1 MIFMK
6 RIIFLTVI
14 ISILLISCDQQKT
27 EKQMTDNPILSAW
40 NTPFGVPPF
49 GKIKNEDYLP
59 AYKKAIEVHDKELE
73 DIVNSKEKPNFENT
87 LAALDYSG
95 ELLRRVDNLFQNIN
109 EANTNPE
116 MQKIAKEVAPLLS
129 AHQDNIW
136 LNEKLFARVK
146 AVNDKKDQLNL
157 TTEQK
162 MLLKEIYN
170 NFVRGGANLPP
181 EQQAEFRKINEKLS
195 LLTIKFGEN
204 LLAETNDYKLIID
217 NEKDLSGLP
226 KSVIA
231 AAAETAKEQGLE
243 GKWVFTLQKP
253 SLIPFIT
260 YADNRDLREYL
271 FKGYIER
278 GNNNN
283 EHDNKAVVNEIVNLR
298 LKRAN
303 MLGYKTHADYILD
316 ENMAKT
322 PEKVYELIGSLME
335 AGLPVAKQEVAE
347 LQSLIDKEGG
357 DFDLQPWDWW
367 YYAEKLKKEKY
378 AFDDETLRPYFVL
391 ENVQK
396 GLFTVANKLYGLQ
409 IVERDD
415 LPVYHP
421 DVQVY
426 EVKDGD
432 GTTLGILYMDFFP
445 RASKRA
451 GAWMTSFRKQYKK
464 DGKNII
470 PVIQTVFN
478 FTKPSGDKP
487 SLLSFD
493 EASTMFHEFGHALH
507 GLLSNCTYVSLSG
520 TAVPRDFVELP
531 SQVMENWAAEPEVLK
546 MYALNYK
553 TGEPIPDTLIEKMK
567 NASYFNQGFITV
579 EFMSA
584 AILDMDWH
592 TITEQ
597 KDYDVIAFENASLER
612 MHMIPQI
619 VVRYRSTY
627 FAHIFSGGYSAG
639 YYSYAWA
646 EVLDADA
653 FEAFKEN
660 GIFDQKT
667 AKAFRD
673 NVLSKGGT
681 DDPMKLYVQFRG
693 REPKIDAMLKRKG
706 LLKN

>member
-1 MIFMK
+1 MTKLI
-6 RIIFLTVI
+6 LTI
-14 ISILLISCDQQKT
+14 TLISFLFISCNRNNN
-27 EKQMTDNPILSAW
+27 EKQMNDNPLLTEW
-40 NTPFGVPPF
+40 NTPYGVPPF
-49 GKIKNEDYLP
+49 NLIKTEHYLP
-59 AYKKAIEVHDKELE
+59 AYNEAMKMHNAEIEA
-73 DIVNSKEKPNFENT
+73 IVNSKEEPDFNNT
-87 LAALDYSG
+87 IAALDYSG
-95 ELLRRVDNLFQNIN
+95 ELLMRVDNVFENVN

-129 AHQDNIW
+129 AHYDNIW
-136 LNEKLFARVK
+136 LNDKLFARVK
-146 AVNDKKDQLNL
+146 AVNDIKEALNL
-157 TTEQK
+157 TTEQQ
-162 MLLKEIYN
+162 MLLKKVYD
-170 NFVRGGANLPP
+170 NFVRGGANLP
-181 EQQAEFRKINEKLS
+181 EDQKAEFRKINEQLS
-195 LLTIKFGEN
+195 LLSINFGEN
-204 LLAETNDYKLIID
+204 LLAETNDFTLVIED
-217 NEKDLSGLP
+217 EKDLSGLP
-226 KSVIA
+226 ESVKA
-231 AAAETAKEQGLE
+231 TAAETAKEQGLE

-260 YADNRDLREYL
+260 YAENRENREYL

-283 EHDNKAVVNEIVNLR
+283 EHDNKAIVSEIVNLR
-298 LKRAN
+298 LRRAN
-303 MLGYKTHADYILD
+303 MLGYDTHADYVLD
-316 ENMAKT
+316 NNMAKT
-322 PEKVYELIGSLME
+322 PDKVYGLIESLMD
-335 AGLPVAKQEVAE
+335 AGLVVAKQEVKD
-347 LQSLIDKEGG
+347 LQALIDKEGEN
-357 DFDLQPWDWW
+357 FKLEPWDWW

-409 IVERDD
+409 LTERTD

-421 DVQVY
+421 DVKVY
-426 EVKDGD
+426 EVKEADGSVI
-432 GTTLGILYMDFFP
+432 GILYMDFFP
-445 RASKRA
+445 RESKRG

-464 DGKNII
+464 DGENVI

-478 FTKPSGDKP
+478 FTKPTGDKP

-507 GLLSNCTYVSLSG
+507 GLLSNCTYISLSG

-531 SQVMENWAAEPEVLK
+531 SQIMENWAAEPEVLK

-553 TGEPIPDTLIEKMK
+553 TGEPIPDELIEKMK
-567 NASYFNQGFITV
+567 NAGHFNQGFITV

-584 AILDMDWH
+584 ALLDMDWH

-597 KDYDVIAFENASLER
+597 KNYDVTEFENASLEK
-612 MHMIPQI
+612 MHMIPEI

-627 FAHIFSGGYSAG
+627 FAHIFSGGYSSG

-660 GIFDQKT
+660 GIFDQAT
-667 AKAFRD
+667 ARAFRE
-673 NVLSKGGT
+673 NILSMGGT

-693 REPKIDAMLKRKG
+693 REPKTEAMLKRKG

>member
-1 MIFMK
+1 MTKLI
-6 RIIFLTVI
+6 LTI
-14 ISILLISCDQQKT
+14 TLISFLFISCNRNNN
-27 EKQMTDNPILSAW
+27 EKQMNDNPLLTEW
-40 NTPFGVPPF
+40 NTPYGVPPF
-49 GKIKNEDYLP
+49 NLIKTEHYLP
-59 AYKKAIEVHDKELE
+59 AYNEAMKMHNAEIEA
-73 DIVNSKEKPNFENT
+73 IVNSKEEPDFNNT
-87 LAALDYSG
+87 IAALDYSG
-95 ELLRRVDNLFQNIN
+95 ELLIRVDNVFENVN

-129 AHQDNIW
+129 AHYDNIW
-136 LNEKLFARVK
+136 LNDKLFARVK
-146 AVNDKKDQLNL
+146 AVNDIKEALNL
-157 TTEQK
+157 TTEQQ
-162 MLLKEIYN
+162 MLLKKVYD
-170 NFVRGGANLPP
+170 NFVRGGANLP
-181 EQQAEFRKINEKLS
+181 EDQKAEFRKINEQLS
-195 LLTIKFGEN
+195 LLSINFGEN
-204 LLAETNDYKLIID
+204 LLAETNDFTLVIED
-217 NEKDLSGLP
+217 EKDLSGLP
-226 KSVIA
+226 ESVKA
-231 AAAETAKEQGLE
+231 TAAETAKEQGLE

-260 YADNRDLREYL
+260 YAENRENREYL

-283 EHDNKAVVNEIVNLR
+283 EHDNKAIVSEIVNLR
-298 LKRAN
+298 LRRAN
-303 MLGYKTHADYILD
+303 MLGYDTHADYVLD
-316 ENMAKT
+316 NNMAKT
-322 PEKVYELIGSLME
+322 PDKVYGLIESLMD
-335 AGLPVAKQEVAE
+335 AGLVVAKQEVKD
-347 LQSLIDKEGG
+347 LQALIDKEGEN
-357 DFDLQPWDWW
+357 FKLEPWDWW

-409 IVERDD
+409 LTERTD

-421 DVQVY
+421 DVKVY
-426 EVKDGD
+426 EVKEADGSVI
-432 GTTLGILYMDFFP
+432 GILYMDFFP
-445 RASKRA
+445 RESKRG

-464 DGKNII
+464 DGGNVI

-478 FTKPSGDKP
+478 FTKPTGDKP

-507 GLLSNCTYVSLSG
+507 GLLSNCTYISLSG

-531 SQVMENWAAEPEVLK
+531 SQIMENWAAEPEVLK

-553 TGEPIPDTLIEKMK
+553 TGEPIPDELIEKMK
-567 NASYFNQGFITV
+567 NAGHFNQGFITV

-584 AILDMDWH
+584 ALLDMDWH
-592 TITEQ
+592 TIIEQ
-597 KDYDVIAFENASLER
+597 KNYDVTEFENASLEK
-612 MHMIPQI
+612 MHMIPEI

-627 FAHIFSGGYSAG
+627 FAHIFSGGYSSG

-660 GIFDQKT
+660 GIFDQAT
-667 AKAFRD
+667 ARAFRE
-673 NVLSKGGT
+673 NILSMGGT

-693 REPKIDAMLKRKG
+693 REPKTEAMLKRKG

>member
-1 MIFMK
+1 MTKLI
-6 RIIFLTVI
+6 LTI
-14 ISILLISCDQQKT
+14 TLISFLFISCNRNNN
-27 EKQMTDNPILSAW
+27 EKQMNDNPLLTEW
-40 NTPFGVPPF
+40 NTPYGVPPF
-49 GKIKNEDYLP
+49 NLIKTEHYLP
-59 AYKKAIEVHDKELE
+59 AYNEAMKMHNAEIEA
-73 DIVNSKEKPNFENT
+73 IVNSKEEPDFNNT
-87 LAALDYSG
+87 IAALDYSG
-95 ELLRRVDNLFQNIN
+95 ELLIRVDNVFENVN

-129 AHQDNIW
+129 AHYDNIW
-136 LNEKLFARVK
+136 LNDKLFARVK
-146 AVNDKKDQLNL
+146 AVNDIKEALNL
-157 TTEQK
+157 TTEQQ
-162 MLLKEIYN
+162 MLLKKVYD
-170 NFVRGGANLPP
+170 NFVRGGANLPAD
-181 EQQAEFRKINEKLS
+181 QKAEFRKINEQLS
-195 LLTIKFGEN
+195 LLSINFGEN
-204 LLAETNDYKLIID
+204 LLAETNDFTLVIED
-217 NEKDLSGLP
+217 EKDLSGLP
-226 KSVIA
+226 ESVKA
-231 AAAETAKEQGLE
+231 TAAETAKEQGLE

-260 YADNRDLREYL
+260 YAENRENREYL

-283 EHDNKAVVNEIVNLR
+283 EHDNKAIVSEIVNLR
-298 LKRAN
+298 LRRAN
-303 MLGYKTHADYILD
+303 MLGYDTHADYVLD
-316 ENMAKT
+316 NNMAKT
-322 PEKVYELIGSLME
+322 PDKVYGLIESLMD
-335 AGLPVAKQEVAE
+335 AGLVVAKQEVKD
-347 LQSLIDKEGG
+347 LQALIDKEGEN
-357 DFDLQPWDWW
+357 FKLEPWDWW
-367 YYAEKLKKEKY
+367 YYTEKLKKEKY

-409 IVERDD
+409 LTERTD

-421 DVQVY
+421 DVKVY
-426 EVKDGD
+426 EVKEADGSVI
-432 GTTLGILYMDFFP
+432 GILYMDFFP
-445 RASKRA
+445 RESKRG

-464 DGKNII
+464 DGENVI

-478 FTKPSGDKP
+478 FTKPTGDKP

-493 EASTMFHEFGHALH
+493 EASTMFHEFGHGLH
-507 GLLSNCTYVSLSG
+507 GLLSNCTYISLSG

-531 SQVMENWAAEPEVLK
+531 SQIMENWAAEPEVLK

-553 TGEPIPDTLIEKMK
+553 TGEPIPDELIEKMK
-567 NASYFNQGFITV
+567 NAGHFNQGFITV

-584 AILDMDWH
+584 ALLDMDWH

-597 KDYDVIAFENASLER
+597 KNYDVTEFENASLEK
-612 MHMIPQI
+612 MHMIPEI

-627 FAHIFSGGYSAG
+627 FAHIFSGGYSSG

-660 GIFDQKT
+660 GIFDQAT
-667 AKAFRD
+667 ARAFRE
-673 NVLSKGGT
+673 NILSMGGT

-693 REPKIDAMLKRKG
+693 REPKTEAMLKRKG

>member
-1 MIFMK
+1 MK
-6 RIIFLTVI
+6 RILLLTVI
-14 ISILLISCDQQKT
+14 ISFLILSCNHQN
-27 EKQMTDNPILSAW
+27 KQEMKDNPLLTTW

-49 GKIKNEDYLP
+49 NLIKNEDYLP
-59 AYKKAIEVHDKELE
+59 AYKKAMEIHDQEIA
-73 DIVNSKEKPNFENT
+73 DIVNSKEKPDFENT
-87 LAALDYSG
+87 IAALDYSG
-95 ELLRRVDNLFQNIN
+95 ELLRRVDNVFQNLN

-116 MQKIAKEVAPLLS
+116 MQQIAKEVSPLLA
-129 AHQDNIW
+129 AHNDNIW
-136 LNEKLFARVK
+136 QNGKLFARVK
-146 AVNDKKDQLNL
+146 AVHAVKDSLKL
-157 TTEQK
+157 TTEQE
-162 MLLKEIYN
+162 MLLKKTYD
-170 NFVRGGANLPP
+170 NFVRGGANLSP
-181 EQQAEFRKINEKLS
+181 EQQAEFSKINKRLS
-195 LLTIKFGEN
+195 LLSIKFGEN
-204 LLAETNDYKLIID
+204 LLVETNDYKLVIED
-217 NEKDLSGLP
+217 ENDLAGLP
-226 KSVIA
+226 SSVIA
-231 AAAETAKEQGLE
+231 AAAETAKEQGME

-260 YADNRDLREYL
+260 YADNRKNREYL

-283 EHDNKAVVNEIVNLR
+283 GHDNKAIVNEIVNLR

-303 MLGYKTHADYILD
+303 MLGYKTHADYVLA

-322 PEKVYELIGSLME
+322 PEKVYDLIGSLME
-335 AGLPVAKQEVAE
+335 AGLPVAKKEAAE
-347 LQSLIDKEGG
+347 LQALIDKESG
-357 DFDLQPWDWW
+357 DFELEPWDWW

-378 AFDDETLRPYFVL
+378 DFDDETLRPYFKL

-396 GLFTVANKLYGLQ
+396 GLFTVANKLYGIQ
-409 IVERDD
+409 VTERND
-415 LPVYHP
+415 LPVYNP
-421 DVQVY
+421 DVKAY
-426 EVKDGD
+426 EVKEANGK
-432 GTTLGILYMDFFP
+432 TIGILYMDFFP
-445 RASKRA
+445 RDNKRG
-451 GAWMTSFRKQYKK
+451 GAWMTTFRKQYKK
-464 DGKNII
+464 DGENVI

-478 FTKPSGDKP
+478 FTKPTAEKP
-487 SLLSFD
+487 SLLSFE

-553 TGEPIPDTLIEKMK
+553 TGEPIPDSLIEKMK

-579 EFMSA
+579 EYMSA

-592 TITEQ
+592 TITKH

-619 VVRYRSTY
+619 IVRYRSTY

-660 GIFDQKT
+660 GIFDQAT
-667 AKAFRD
+667 AKAFRE

-681 DDPMKLYVQFRG
+681 DDPMKLYIKFRG
-693 REPKIDAMLKRKG
+693 REPEIDAMLKRKG
-706 LLKN
+706 LIKE

>member
-1 MIFMK
+1 MTKLI
-6 RIIFLTVI
+6 LTI
-14 ISILLISCDQQKT
+14 TLISFLFISCNRNNN
-27 EKQMTDNPILSAW
+27 EKQMNDNPLLTEW
-40 NTPFGVPPF
+40 NTPYGVPPF
-49 GKIKNEDYLP
+49 NLIKTEHYLP
-59 AYKKAIEVHDKELE
+59 AYNEAMKMHNAEIEA
-73 DIVNSKEKPNFENT
+73 IVNSKEEPDFNNT
-87 LAALDYSG
+87 IAALDYSG
-95 ELLRRVDNLFQNIN
+95 ELLIRVDNVFENVN

-129 AHQDNIW
+129 AHYDNIW
-136 LNEKLFARVK
+136 LNDKLFARVK
-146 AVNDKKDQLNL
+146 AVNDIKEALNL
-157 TTEQK
+157 TTEQQ
-162 MLLKEIYN
+162 MLLKKVYD
-170 NFVRGGANLPP
+170 NFVRGGANLP
-181 EQQAEFRKINEKLS
+181 EDQKAEFRKINEQLS
-195 LLTIKFGEN
+195 LLSINFGEN
-204 LLAETNDYKLIID
+204 LLAETNDFTLVIED
-217 NEKDLSGLP
+217 EKDLSGLP
-226 KSVIA
+226 ESVKA
-231 AAAETAKEQGLE
+231 TAAETAKEQGLE

-260 YADNRDLREYL
+260 YAENRENREYL

-283 EHDNKAVVNEIVNLR
+283 EHDNKAIVSEIVNLR
-298 LKRAN
+298 LRRAN
-303 MLGYKTHADYILD
+303 MLGYDTHADYVLD
-316 ENMAKT
+316 NNMAKT
-322 PEKVYELIGSLME
+322 PDKVYGLIESLMD
-335 AGLPVAKQEVAE
+335 AGLVVAKQEVKD
-347 LQSLIDKEGG
+347 LQALIDKEGEN
-357 DFDLQPWDWW
+357 FKLEPWDWW
-367 YYAEKLKKEKY
+367 YYTEKLKKEKY

-409 IVERDD
+409 LTERTD

-421 DVQVY
+421 DVKVY
-426 EVKDGD
+426 EVKEADGSVI
-432 GTTLGILYMDFFP
+432 GILYMDFFP
-445 RASKRA
+445 RESKRG
-451 GAWMTSFRKQYKK
+451 GAWMSSFRKQYKK
-464 DGKNII
+464 DGGNVV

-478 FTKPSGDKP
+478 FTKPTGDKP

-507 GLLSNCTYVSLSG
+507 GLLSNCTYISLSG

-531 SQVMENWAAEPEVLK
+531 SQIMENWAAEPEVLK

-553 TGEPIPDTLIEKMK
+553 TGEPIPDELIEKMK
-567 NASYFNQGFITV
+567 NAGHFNQGFITV

-584 AILDMDWH
+584 ALLDMDWH

-597 KDYDVIAFENASLER
+597 KNYDVTEFENASLEK
-612 MHMIPQI
+612 MHMIPEI

-627 FAHIFSGGYSAG
+627 FAHIFSGGYSSG

-660 GIFDQKT
+660 GIFDQAT
-667 AKAFRD
+667 ARAFRE
-673 NVLSKGGT
+673 NILSMGGT

-693 REPKIDAMLKRKG
+693 REPKTEAMLKRKG

>member
-1 MIFMK
+1 MTKLI
-6 RIIFLTVI
+6 LTI
-14 ISILLISCDQQKT
+14 TLISFLFISCNRNNN
-27 EKQMTDNPILSAW
+27 EKQMNDNPLLTEW
-40 NTPFGVPPF
+40 NTPYGVPPF
-49 GKIKNEDYLP
+49 NLIKTEHYLP
-59 AYKKAIEVHDKELE
+59 AYNEAMKMHNAEIEA
-73 DIVNSKEKPNFENT
+73 IVNSKEEPDFNNT
-87 LAALDYSG
+87 IAALDYSG
-95 ELLRRVDNLFQNIN
+95 ELLIRVDNVFENVN

-129 AHQDNIW
+129 AHYDNIW
-136 LNEKLFARVK
+136 LNDKLFARVK
-146 AVNDKKDQLNL
+146 AVNDIKEALNL
-157 TTEQK
+157 TTEQQ
-162 MLLKEIYN
+162 MLLKKVYD
-170 NFVRGGANLPP
+170 NFVRGGANLP
-181 EQQAEFRKINEKLS
+181 EDQKAEFRKINEQLS
-195 LLTIKFGEN
+195 LLSINFGEN
-204 LLAETNDYKLIID
+204 LLAETNDFTLVIED
-217 NEKDLSGLP
+217 EKDLSGLP
-226 KSVIA
+226 ESVKA

-260 YADNRDLREYL
+260 YAENRENREYL

-283 EHDNKAVVNEIVNLR
+283 EHDNKAIVSEIVNLR
-298 LKRAN
+298 LRRAN
-303 MLGYKTHADYILD
+303 MLGYDTHADYVLD
-316 ENMAKT
+316 NNMAKT
-322 PEKVYELIGSLME
+322 PDKVYGLIESLMD
-335 AGLPVAKQEVAE
+335 AGLVVAKQEVKD
-347 LQSLIDKEGG
+347 LQALIDKEGEN
-357 DFDLQPWDWW
+357 FKLEPWDWW

-409 IVERDD
+409 LTERTD

-421 DVQVY
+421 DVKVY
-426 EVKDGD
+426 EVKEADGSVI
-432 GTTLGILYMDFFP
+432 GILYMDFFP
-445 RASKRA
+445 RESKRG
-451 GAWMTSFRKQYKK
+451 GAWMSSFRKQYKK
-464 DGKNII
+464 DGGNVV

-478 FTKPSGDKP
+478 FTKPTGDKP

-507 GLLSNCTYVSLSG
+507 GLLSNCTYISLSG

-531 SQVMENWAAEPEVLK
+531 SQIMENWAAEPEVLK

-553 TGEPIPDTLIEKMK
+553 TGEPIPDELIEKMK
-567 NASYFNQGFITV
+567 NAGHFNQGFITV

-584 AILDMDWH
+584 ALLDMDWH

-597 KDYDVIAFENASLER
+597 KNYDVTEFENASLEK
-612 MHMIPQI
+612 MHMIPEI

-627 FAHIFSGGYSAG
+627 FAHIFSGGYSSG

-660 GIFDQKT
+660 GIFDQAT
-667 AKAFRD
+667 ARAFRE
-673 NVLSKGGT
+673 NILSMGGT

-693 REPKIDAMLKRKG
+693 REPKTEAMLKRKG

>member
-1 MIFMK
+1 MTKLI
-6 RIIFLTVI
+6 LTI
-14 ISILLISCDQQKT
+14 TLISFLFISCNRNNN
-27 EKQMTDNPILSAW
+27 EKQMNDNPLLTEW
-40 NTPFGVPPF
+40 NTPYGVPPF
-49 GKIKNEDYLP
+49 NLIKTEHYLP
-59 AYKKAIEVHDKELE
+59 AYNEAMKMHNAEIEA
-73 DIVNSKEKPNFENT
+73 IVNSKEEPDFNNT
-87 LAALDYSG
+87 IAALDYSG
-95 ELLRRVDNLFQNIN
+95 ELLMRVDNVFENVN

-129 AHQDNIW
+129 AHYDNIW
-136 LNEKLFARVK
+136 LNDKLFARVK
-146 AVNDKKDQLNL
+146 AVNDIKEALNL
-157 TTEQK
+157 TTEQQ
-162 MLLKEIYN
+162 MLLKKVYD
-170 NFVRGGANLPP
+170 NFVRGGANLPAD
-181 EQQAEFRKINEKLS
+181 QKAEFRKINEQLS
-195 LLTIKFGEN
+195 LLSINFGEN
-204 LLAETNDYKLIID
+204 LLAETNDFTLVIED
-217 NEKDLSGLP
+217 EKDLSGLP
-226 KSVIA
+226 ESVKA
-231 AAAETAKEQGLE
+231 TAAETAKEQGLE

-260 YADNRDLREYL
+260 YAENRENREYL

-283 EHDNKAVVNEIVNLR
+283 EHDNKAIVNEIVNLR
-298 LKRAN
+298 LRRAN
-303 MLGYKTHADYILD
+303 MLGYDTHADYVLD
-316 ENMAKT
+316 NNMAKT
-322 PEKVYELIGSLME
+322 PDKVYGLIESLMD
-335 AGLPVAKQEVAE
+335 AGLVVAKQEVKD
-347 LQSLIDKEGG
+347 LQALIDKEGG
-357 DFDLQPWDWW
+357 NFKLEPWDWW

-409 IVERDD
+409 LTERTD

-421 DVQVY
+421 DVKVY
-426 EVKDGD
+426 EVKEADGSVI
-432 GTTLGILYMDFFP
+432 GILYMDFFP
-445 RASKRA
+445 RESKRG
-451 GAWMTSFRKQYKK
+451 GAWMSSFRKQYKK
-464 DGKNII
+464 DGGNVI

-478 FTKPSGDKP
+478 FTKPTGDKP

-507 GLLSNCTYVSLSG
+507 GLLSNCTYISLSG

-531 SQVMENWAAEPEVLK
+531 SQIMENWAAEPEVLK

-553 TGEPIPDTLIEKMK
+553 TGEPIPDELIEKMK
-567 NASYFNQGFITV
+567 NAGHFNQGFITV

-584 AILDMDWH
+584 ALLDMDWH

-597 KDYDVIAFENASLER
+597 KNYDVTEFENASLEK
-612 MHMIPQI
+612 MHMIPEI

-627 FAHIFSGGYSAG
+627 FAHIFSGGYSSG

-660 GIFDQKT
+660 GIFDQAT
-667 AKAFRD
+667 ARAFRE
-673 NVLSKGGT
+673 NILSMGGT

-693 REPKIDAMLKRKG
+693 REPKTEAMLKRKG

>member
-1 MIFMK
+1 MTKLI
-6 RIIFLTVI
+6 LTI
-14 ISILLISCDQQKT
+14 TLISFLFISCNRNNN
-27 EKQMTDNPILSAW
+27 EKQMNDNPLLTEW
-40 NTPFGVPPF
+40 NTPYGVPPF
-49 GKIKNEDYLP
+49 NLIKTEHYLP
-59 AYKKAIEVHDKELE
+59 AYNEAMKMHNAEIEA
-73 DIVNSKEKPNFENT
+73 IVNSKEEPDFNNT
-87 LAALDYSG
+87 IAALDYSG
-95 ELLRRVDNLFQNIN
+95 ELLMRVDNVFENVN

-129 AHQDNIW
+129 AHYDNIW
-136 LNEKLFARVK
+136 LNDKLFARVK
-146 AVNDKKDQLNL
+146 AVNDIKEALNL
-157 TTEQK
+157 TTEQQ
-162 MLLKEIYN
+162 MLLKKVYD
-170 NFVRGGANLPP
+170 NFVRGGANLPAD
-181 EQQAEFRKINEKLS
+181 QKAEFRKINEQLS
-195 LLTIKFGEN
+195 LLSINFGEN
-204 LLAETNDYKLIID
+204 LLAETNDFTLVIED
-217 NEKDLSGLP
+217 EKDLSGLP
-226 KSVIA
+226 ESVKA

-260 YADNRDLREYL
+260 YAENRENREYL

-283 EHDNKAVVNEIVNLR
+283 EHDNKAIVNEIVNLR
-298 LKRAN
+298 LRRAN
-303 MLGYKTHADYILD
+303 MLGYDTHADYVLD
-316 ENMAKT
+316 NNMAKT
-322 PEKVYELIGSLME
+322 PDKVYGLIESLMD
-335 AGLPVAKQEVAE
+335 AGLVVAKQEVKD
-347 LQSLIDKEGG
+347 LQALIDKEGEN
-357 DFDLQPWDWW
+357 FKLEPWDWW

-409 IVERDD
+409 LTERTD

-421 DVQVY
+421 DVKVY
-426 EVKDGD
+426 EVKEADGSVI
-432 GTTLGILYMDFFP
+432 GILYMDFFP
-445 RASKRA
+445 RESKRG

-464 DGKNII
+464 DGENVI

-478 FTKPSGDKP
+478 FTKPTGDKP

-507 GLLSNCTYVSLSG
+507 GLLSNCTYISLSG

-531 SQVMENWAAEPEVLK
+531 SQIMENWAAEPEVLK

-553 TGEPIPDTLIEKMK
+553 TGEPIPDELIEKMK
-567 NASYFNQGFITV
+567 NAGHFNQGFITV

-584 AILDMDWH
+584 ALLDMDWH

-597 KDYDVIAFENASLER
+597 KNYDVTEFENASLEK
-612 MHMIPQI
+612 MHMIPEI

-627 FAHIFSGGYSAG
+627 FAHIFSGGYSSG

-660 GIFDQKT
+660 GIFDQAT
-667 AKAFRD
+667 ARAFRE
-673 NVLSKGGT
+673 NILSMGGT

-693 REPKIDAMLKRKG
+693 REPKTEAMLKRKG

>member
-1 MIFMK
+1 MTKLI
-6 RIIFLTVI
+6 LTI
-14 ISILLISCDQQKT
+14 TLISFLFISCNRNNN
-27 EKQMTDNPILSAW
+27 EKQMNDNPLLTEW
-40 NTPFGVPPF
+40 NTPYGVPPF
-49 GKIKNEDYLP
+49 NLIKTEHYLP
-59 AYKKAIEVHDKELE
+59 AYNEAMKMHNAEIEA
-73 DIVNSKEKPNFENT
+73 IVNSKEEPDFNNT
-87 LAALDYSG
+87 IAALDYSG
-95 ELLRRVDNLFQNIN
+95 ELLIRVDNVFENVN

-129 AHQDNIW
+129 AHYDNIW
-136 LNEKLFARVK
+136 LNDKLFARVK
-146 AVNDKKDQLNL
+146 AVNDIKEALNL
-157 TTEQK
+157 TTEQQ
-162 MLLKEIYN
+162 MLLKKVYD
-170 NFVRGGANLPP
+170 NFVRGGANLP
-181 EQQAEFRKINEKLS
+181 EDQKAEFRKINEQLS
-195 LLTIKFGEN
+195 LLSINFGEN
-204 LLAETNDYKLIID
+204 LLAETNDFTLVIED
-217 NEKDLSGLP
+217 EKDLSGLP
-226 KSVIA
+226 ESVKA

-260 YADNRDLREYL
+260 YAENRENREYL

-283 EHDNKAVVNEIVNLR
+283 EHDNKAIVSEIVNLR
-298 LKRAN
+298 LRRAN
-303 MLGYKTHADYILD
+303 MLGYDTHADYVLD
-316 ENMAKT
+316 NNMAKT
-322 PEKVYELIGSLME
+322 PDKVYGLIESLMD
-335 AGLPVAKQEVAE
+335 AGLVVAKQEVKD
-347 LQSLIDKEGG
+347 LQALIDKEGEN
-357 DFDLQPWDWW
+357 FKLEPWDWW

-409 IVERDD
+409 LTERTD

-421 DVQVY
+421 DVKVY
-426 EVKDGD
+426 EVKEADGSVI
-432 GTTLGILYMDFFP
+432 GILYMDFFP
-445 RASKRA
+445 RESKRG
-451 GAWMTSFRKQYKK
+451 GAWMSSFRKQYKK
-464 DGKNII
+464 DGGNVI

-478 FTKPSGDKP
+478 FTKPTGDKP

-507 GLLSNCTYVSLSG
+507 GLLSNCTYISLSG

-531 SQVMENWAAEPEVLK
+531 SQIMENWAAEPEVLK

-553 TGEPIPDTLIEKMK
+553 TGEPIPDELIEKMK
-567 NASYFNQGFITV
+567 NAGHFNQGFITV

-584 AILDMDWH
+584 ALLDMDWH

-597 KDYDVIAFENASLER
+597 KNYDVTEFENASLEK
-612 MHMIPQI
+612 MHMIPEI

-627 FAHIFSGGYSAG
+627 FAHIFSGGYSSG

-660 GIFDQKT
+660 GIFDQAT
-667 AKAFRD
+667 ARAFRE
-673 NVLSKGGT
+673 NILSMGGT

-693 REPKIDAMLKRKG
+693 REPKTEAMLKRKG

>member
-1 MIFMK
+1 MTKLI
-6 RIIFLTVI
+6 LTI
-14 ISILLISCDQQKT
+14 TLISFLFISCNRNNN
-27 EKQMTDNPILSAW
+27 EKQMNDNPLLTEW
-40 NTPFGVPPF
+40 NTPYGVPPF
-49 GKIKNEDYLP
+49 NLIKTEHYLP
-59 AYKKAIEVHDKELE
+59 AYNEAMKMHNAEIEA
-73 DIVNSKEKPNFENT
+73 IVNSKEEPDFNNT
-87 LAALDYSG
+87 IAALDYSG
-95 ELLRRVDNLFQNIN
+95 ELLMRVDNVFENVN

-129 AHQDNIW
+129 AHYDNIW
-136 LNEKLFARVK
+136 LNDKLFARVK
-146 AVNDKKDQLNL
+146 AVNDIKEALNL
-157 TTEQK
+157 TTEQQ
-162 MLLKEIYN
+162 MLLKKVYD
-170 NFVRGGANLPP
+170 NFVRGGANLP
-181 EQQAEFRKINEKLS
+181 EDQKAEFRKINEQLS
-195 LLTIKFGEN
+195 LLSINFGEN
-204 LLAETNDYKLIID
+204 LLAETNDFTLVIED
-217 NEKDLSGLP
+217 EKDLSGLP
-226 KSVIA
+226 ESVKA

-260 YADNRDLREYL
+260 YAENRENREYL

-283 EHDNKAVVNEIVNLR
+283 EHDNKAIVNEIVNLR
-298 LKRAN
+298 LRRAN
-303 MLGYKTHADYILD
+303 MLGYDTHADYVLD
-316 ENMAKT
+316 NNMAKT
-322 PEKVYELIGSLME
+322 PDKVYGLIESLMD
-335 AGLPVAKQEVAE
+335 AGLVVAKQEVKD
-347 LQSLIDKEGG
+347 LQALIDKEGG
-357 DFDLQPWDWW
+357 NFKLEPWDWW

-409 IVERDD
+409 LTERTD

-421 DVQVY
+421 DVKVY
-426 EVKDGD
+426 EVKEADGSVI
-432 GTTLGILYMDFFP
+432 GILYMDFFP
-445 RASKRA
+445 RESKRG

-464 DGKNII
+464 DGGNVI

-478 FTKPSGDKP
+478 FTKPTGDKP

-507 GLLSNCTYVSLSG
+507 GLLSNCTYISLSG

-531 SQVMENWAAEPEVLK
+531 SQIMENWAAEPEVLK

-553 TGEPIPDTLIEKMK
+553 TGEPIPDELIEKMK
-567 NASYFNQGFITV
+567 NAGHFNQGFITV

-584 AILDMDWH
+584 ALLDMDWH

-597 KDYDVIAFENASLER
+597 KNYDVTEFENASLEK
-612 MHMIPQI
+612 MHMIPEI

-627 FAHIFSGGYSAG
+627 FAHIFSGGYSSG

-660 GIFDQKT
+660 GIFDQAT
-667 AKAFRD
+667 ARAFRE
-673 NVLSKGGT
+673 NILSMGGT

-693 REPKIDAMLKRKG
+693 REPKTEAMLKRKG

>member
-1 MIFMK
+1 MK
-6 RIIFLTVI
+6 KLIPVLAIIAFL
-14 ISILLISCDQQKT
+14 SSSCDHKN
-27 EKQMTDNPILSAW
+27 EKQMTDNPLLTEW

-49 GKIKNEDYLP
+49 DLIKTEHYLP
-59 AYKKAIEVHDKELE
+59 AYKKAMEAHNKEIEQ
-73 DIVNSKEKPNFENT
+73 IVNSKQEPDFENT
-87 LAALDYSG
+87 IAAMDYSG
-95 ELLRRVDNLFQNIN
+95 ELLTRVNNVFENVN

-129 AHQDNIW
+129 AHYDNIW
-136 LNEKLFARVK
+136 LNDKLFARVK
-146 AVNDKKDQLNL
+146 AVNDKKDTLNL
-157 TTEQK
+157 TTEQQ
-162 MLLKEIYN
+162 MLLKKVYD
-170 NFVRGGANLPP
+170 NFVRGGANLPAD
-181 EQQAEFRKINEKLS
+181 QKNEFRKINEQLS
-195 LLTIKFGEN
+195 LLSIKFGEN
-204 LLAETNDYKLIID
+204 LLAETNDFKLVI
-217 NEKDLSGLP
+217 KDENGLSGLP
-226 KSVIA
+226 ESVIA
-231 AAAETAKEQGLE
+231 TAAETAKEQGLE

-260 YADNRDLREYL
+260 YADNRKNREYL

-283 EHDNKAVVNEIVNLR
+283 NHDNKAIVNKIVNLR
-298 LKRAN
+298 LQRAN
-303 MLGYKTHADYILD
+303 MLGYDTHADFILD
-316 ENMAKT
+316 NNMAKT
-322 PEKVYELIGSLME
+322 PDKVYELINSLMD
-335 AGLPVAKQEVAE
+335 AGLPVAKEEAAE
-347 LQSLIDKEGG
+347 LQTLIDKEGG
-357 DFDLQPWDWW
+357 NFKLQPWDWW

-378 AFDDETLRPYFVL
+378 AFNDETLRPYFVL
-391 ENVQK
+391 ENVRK
-396 GLFTVANKLYGLQ
+396 GLFTVVNKLYGLQ
-409 IVERDD
+409 IIERTD

-421 DVQVY
+421 DVLTY
-426 EVKDGD
+426 EIQEADGS
-432 GTTLGILYMDFFP
+432 TIGILYMDFFP
-445 RASKRA
+445 RDSKRG

-478 FTKPSGDKP
+478 FTKPTGNKP

-520 TAVPRDFVELP
+520 TSVPRDFVELP

-553 TGEPIPDTLIEKMK
+553 TGEPIPDELIEKME
-567 NASYFNQGFITV
+567 NAGHFNQGFVTV

-584 AILDMDWH
+584 ALLDMDWH

-597 KDYDVIAFENASLER
+597 KEYDVIGFENASLEH
-612 MHMIPQI
+612 MHMIPEI

-660 GIFDQKT
+660 GIFNQAT
-667 AKAFRD
+667 ARAFRE
-673 NVLSKGGT
+673 NILSKGGT
-681 DDPMKLYVQFRG
+681 DDPMKLYIQFRG
-693 REPKIDAMLKRKG
+693 REPKTDAMLKRKG
-706 LLKN
+706 LK

>member
-1 MIFMK
+1 MTKLI
-6 RIIFLTVI
+6 LTI
-14 ISILLISCDQQKT
+14 TLISFLFISCNRNNN
-27 EKQMTDNPILSAW
+27 EKQMNDNPLLTEW
-40 NTPFGVPPF
+40 NTPYGVPPF
-49 GKIKNEDYLP
+49 NLIKTEHYLP
-59 AYKKAIEVHDKELE
+59 AYNEAMKMHNAEIEA
-73 DIVNSKEKPNFENT
+73 IVNSKEEPDFNNT
-87 LAALDYSG
+87 IAALDYSG
-95 ELLRRVDNLFQNIN
+95 ELLIRVDNVFENVN

-129 AHQDNIW
+129 AHYDNIW
-136 LNEKLFARVK
+136 LNDKLFARVK
-146 AVNDKKDQLNL
+146 AVNDIKEALNL
-157 TTEQK
+157 TTEQQ
-162 MLLKEIYN
+162 MLLKKVYD
-170 NFVRGGANLPP
+170 NFVRGGANLP
-181 EQQAEFRKINEKLS
+181 EDQKAEFRKINEQLS
-195 LLTIKFGEN
+195 LLSINFGEN
-204 LLAETNDYKLIID
+204 LLAETNDFTLVIED
-217 NEKDLSGLP
+217 EKDLSGLP
-226 KSVIA
+226 ESVKA

-260 YADNRDLREYL
+260 YAENRENREYL

-283 EHDNKAVVNEIVNLR
+283 EHDNKAIVSEIVNLR
-298 LKRAN
+298 LRRAN
-303 MLGYKTHADYILD
+303 MLGYDTHADYVLD
-316 ENMAKT
+316 NNMAKT
-322 PEKVYELIGSLME
+322 PDKVYGLIESLMD
-335 AGLPVAKQEVAE
+335 AGLVVAKQEVKD
-347 LQSLIDKEGG
+347 LQALIDKEGEN
-357 DFDLQPWDWW
+357 FKLEPWDWW

-409 IVERDD
+409 LTERTD

-421 DVQVY
+421 DVKVY
-426 EVKDGD
+426 EVKEADGSVI
-432 GTTLGILYMDFFP
+432 GILYMDFFP
-445 RASKRA
+445 RESKRG

-464 DGKNII
+464 DGGNVI

-478 FTKPSGDKP
+478 FTKPTGDKP

-507 GLLSNCTYVSLSG
+507 GLLSNCTYISLSG

-531 SQVMENWAAEPEVLK
+531 SQIMENWAAEPEVLK

-553 TGEPIPDTLIEKMK
+553 TGEPIPDELIEKMK
-567 NASYFNQGFITV
+567 NAGHFNQGFITV

-584 AILDMDWH
+584 ALLDMDWH

-597 KDYDVIAFENASLER
+597 KNYDVTEFENASLEK
-612 MHMIPQI
+612 MHMIPEI

-627 FAHIFSGGYSAG
+627 FAHIFSGGYSSG

-660 GIFDQKT
+660 GIFDQAT
-667 AKAFRD
+667 ARAFRE
-673 NVLSKGGT
+673 NILSMGGT

-693 REPKIDAMLKRKG
+693 REPKTEAMLKRKG

>member
-1 MIFMK
+1 MTKLI
-6 RIIFLTVI
+6 LTI
-14 ISILLISCDQQKT
+14 TLISFLFISCNRNNN
-27 EKQMTDNPILSAW
+27 EKQMNDNPLLTEW
-40 NTPFGVPPF
+40 NTPYGVPPF
-49 GKIKNEDYLP
+49 NLIKTEHYLP
-59 AYKKAIEVHDKELE
+59 AYNEAMKMHNAEIEA
-73 DIVNSKEKPNFENT
+73 IVNSKEEPDFNNT
-87 LAALDYSG
+87 IAALDYSG
-95 ELLRRVDNLFQNIN
+95 ELLMRVDNVFENVN

-129 AHQDNIW
+129 AHYDNIW
-136 LNEKLFARVK
+136 LNDKLFARVK
-146 AVNDKKDQLNL
+146 AVNDIKEALNL
-157 TTEQK
+157 TTEQQ
-162 MLLKEIYN
+162 MLLKKVYD
-170 NFVRGGANLPP
+170 NFVRGGANLP
-181 EQQAEFRKINEKLS
+181 EDQKAEFRKINEQLS
-195 LLTIKFGEN
+195 LLSINFGEN
-204 LLAETNDYKLIID
+204 LLAETNDFTLVIED
-217 NEKDLSGLP
+217 EKDLSGLP
-226 KSVIA
+226 ESVKA

-260 YADNRDLREYL
+260 YAENRENREYL

-283 EHDNKAVVNEIVNLR
+283 EHDNKAIVNEIVNLR
-298 LKRAN
+298 LRRAN
-303 MLGYKTHADYILD
+303 MLGYDTHADYVLD
-316 ENMAKT
+316 NNMAKT
-322 PEKVYELIGSLME
+322 PDKVYGLIESLMD
-335 AGLPVAKQEVAE
+335 AGLVVAKQEVKD
-347 LQSLIDKEGG
+347 LQALIDKEGEN
-357 DFDLQPWDWW
+357 FKLEPWDWW

-409 IVERDD
+409 LTERTD

-421 DVQVY
+421 DVKVY
-426 EVKDGD
+426 EVKEADGSVI
-432 GTTLGILYMDFFP
+432 GILYMDFFP
-445 RASKRA
+445 RESKRG

-464 DGKNII
+464 DGGNVI

-478 FTKPSGDKP
+478 FTKPTGDKP

-507 GLLSNCTYVSLSG
+507 GLLSNCTYISLSG

-531 SQVMENWAAEPEVLK
+531 SQIMENWAAEPEVLK

-553 TGEPIPDTLIEKMK
+553 TGEPIPDELIEKMK
-567 NASYFNQGFITV
+567 NAGHFNQGFITV

-584 AILDMDWH
+584 ALLDMDWH

-597 KDYDVIAFENASLER
+597 KNYDVTEFENASLEK
-612 MHMIPQI
+612 MHMIPEI

-627 FAHIFSGGYSAG
+627 FAHIFSGGYSSG

-660 GIFDQKT
+660 GIFDQAT
-667 AKAFRD
+667 ARAFRE
-673 NVLSKGGT
+673 NILSMGGT

-693 REPKIDAMLKRKG
+693 REPKTEAMLKRKG

>member
-1 MIFMK
+1 MTKLI
-6 RIIFLTVI
+6 LTI
-14 ISILLISCDQQKT
+14 TLISFLFISCNRNNN
-27 EKQMTDNPILSAW
+27 EKQMNDNPLLTEW
-40 NTPFGVPPF
+40 NTPYGVPPF
-49 GKIKNEDYLP
+49 NLIKTEHYLP
-59 AYKKAIEVHDKELE
+59 AYNEAMKMHNAEIEA
-73 DIVNSKEKPNFENT
+73 IVNSKEEPDFNNT
-87 LAALDYSG
+87 IAALDYSG
-95 ELLRRVDNLFQNIN
+95 ELLIRVDNVFENVN

-129 AHQDNIW
+129 AHYDNIW
-136 LNEKLFARVK
+136 LNDKLFARVK
-146 AVNDKKDQLNL
+146 AVNDIKEALNL
-157 TTEQK
+157 TTEQQ
-162 MLLKEIYN
+162 MLLKKVYD
-170 NFVRGGANLPP
+170 NFVRGGANLP
-181 EQQAEFRKINEKLS
+181 EDQKAEFRKINEQLS
-195 LLTIKFGEN
+195 LLSINFGEN
-204 LLAETNDYKLIID
+204 LLAETNDFTLVIED
-217 NEKDLSGLP
+217 EKDLSGLP
-226 KSVIA
+226 ESVKA
-231 AAAETAKEQGLE
+231 TAAETAKEQGLE

-260 YADNRDLREYL
+260 YAENRENREYL

-283 EHDNKAVVNEIVNLR
+283 EHDNKAIVSEIVNLR
-298 LKRAN
+298 LRRAN
-303 MLGYKTHADYILD
+303 MLGYDTHADYVLD
-316 ENMAKT
+316 NNMAKT
-322 PEKVYELIGSLME
+322 PDKVYGLIESLMD
-335 AGLPVAKQEVAE
+335 AGLVVAKQEVKD
-347 LQSLIDKEGG
+347 LQALIDKEGEN
-357 DFDLQPWDWW
+357 FKLEPWDWW

-409 IVERDD
+409 LTERTD

-421 DVQVY
+421 DVKVY
-426 EVKDGD
+426 EVKEADGSVI
-432 GTTLGILYMDFFP
+432 GILYMDFFP
-445 RASKRA
+445 RESKRG

-464 DGKNII
+464 DGGNVI

-478 FTKPSGDKP
+478 FTKPTGDKP

-507 GLLSNCTYVSLSG
+507 GLLSNCTYISLSG

-531 SQVMENWAAEPEVLK
+531 SQIMENWAAEPEVLK

-553 TGEPIPDTLIEKMK
+553 TGEPIPDELIEKMK
-567 NASYFNQGFITV
+567 NAGHFNQGFITV

-584 AILDMDWH
+584 ALLDMDWH

-597 KDYDVIAFENASLER
+597 KNYDVTEFENASLEK
-612 MHMIPQI
+612 MHMIPEI

-627 FAHIFSGGYSAG
+627 FAHIFSGGYSSG

-660 GIFDQKT
+660 GIFDQAT
-667 AKAFRD
+667 ARAFRE
-673 NVLSKGGT
+673 NILSMGGT

-693 REPKIDAMLKRKG
+693 REPKTEAMLKRKG

>member
-1 MIFMK
+1 MTKLI
-6 RIIFLTVI
+6 LTI
-14 ISILLISCDQQKT
+14 TLISFLFISCNRNNN
-27 EKQMTDNPILSAW
+27 EKQMNDNPLLTEW
-40 NTPFGVPPF
+40 NTPYGVPPF
-49 GKIKNEDYLP
+49 NLIKTEHYLP
-59 AYKKAIEVHDKELE
+59 AYNEAMKMHNAEIEA
-73 DIVNSKEKPNFENT
+73 IVNSKEEPDFNNT
-87 LAALDYSG
+87 IAALDYSG
-95 ELLRRVDNLFQNIN
+95 ELLMRVDNVFENVN

-129 AHQDNIW
+129 AHYDNIW
-136 LNEKLFARVK
+136 LNDKLFARVK
-146 AVNDKKDQLNL
+146 AVNDIKEALNL
-157 TTEQK
+157 TTEQQ
-162 MLLKEIYN
+162 MLLKKVYD
-170 NFVRGGANLPP
+170 NFVRGGANLP
-181 EQQAEFRKINEKLS
+181 EDQKAEFRKINEQLS
-195 LLTIKFGEN
+195 LLSINFGEN
-204 LLAETNDYKLIID
+204 LLAETNDFTLVIED
-217 NEKDLSGLP
+217 EKDLSGLP
-226 KSVIA
+226 ESVKA

-260 YADNRDLREYL
+260 YAENRENREYL

-283 EHDNKAVVNEIVNLR
+283 EHDNKAIVSEIVNLR
-298 LKRAN
+298 LRRAN
-303 MLGYKTHADYILD
+303 MLGYDTHADYVLD
-316 ENMAKT
+316 NNMAKT
-322 PEKVYELIGSLME
+322 PDKVYGLIESLMD
-335 AGLPVAKQEVAE
+335 AGLVVAKQEVKD
-347 LQSLIDKEGG
+347 LQALIDKEGEN
-357 DFDLQPWDWW
+357 FKLEPWDWW

-409 IVERDD
+409 LTERTD

-421 DVQVY
+421 DVKVY
-426 EVKDGD
+426 EVKEADGSVI
-432 GTTLGILYMDFFP
+432 GILYMDFFP
-445 RASKRA
+445 RESKRG

-464 DGKNII
+464 DGENVI

-478 FTKPSGDKP
+478 FTKPTGDKP

-507 GLLSNCTYVSLSG
+507 GLLSNCTYISLSG

-531 SQVMENWAAEPEVLK
+531 SQIMENWAAEPEVLK

-553 TGEPIPDTLIEKMK
+553 TGEPIPDELIEKMK
-567 NASYFNQGFITV
+567 NAGHFNQGFITV

-584 AILDMDWH
+584 ALLDMDWH

-597 KDYDVIAFENASLER
+597 KNYDVTEFENASLEK
-612 MHMIPQI
+612 MHMIPEI

-627 FAHIFSGGYSAG
+627 FAHIFSGGYSSG

-660 GIFDQKT
+660 GIFDQAT
-667 AKAFRD
+667 ARAFRE
-673 NVLSKGGT
+673 NILSMGGT

-693 REPKIDAMLKRKG
+693 REPKTEAMLKRKG

>member
-1 MIFMK
+1 MTKLI
-6 RIIFLTVI
+6 LTI
-14 ISILLISCDQQKT
+14 TLISFLFISCNRNNN
-27 EKQMTDNPILSAW
+27 EKQMNDNPLLTEW
-40 NTPFGVPPF
+40 NTPYGVPPF
-49 GKIKNEDYLP
+49 NLIKTEHYLP
-59 AYKKAIEVHDKELE
+59 AYNEAMKMHNAEIEA
-73 DIVNSKEKPNFENT
+73 IVNSKEEPDFNNT
-87 LAALDYSG
+87 IAALDYSG
-95 ELLRRVDNLFQNIN
+95 ELLMRVDNVFENVN

-129 AHQDNIW
+129 AHYDNIW
-136 LNEKLFARVK
+136 LNDKLFARVK
-146 AVNDKKDQLNL
+146 AVNDIKEALNL
-157 TTEQK
+157 TTEQQ
-162 MLLKEIYN
+162 MLLKKVYD
-170 NFVRGGANLPP
+170 NFVRGGANLPAD
-181 EQQAEFRKINEKLS
+181 QKAEFRKINEQLS
-195 LLTIKFGEN
+195 LLSINFGEN
-204 LLAETNDYKLIID
+204 LLAETNDFTLVIED
-217 NEKDLSGLP
+217 EKDLSGLP
-226 KSVIA
+226 ESVKA

-260 YADNRDLREYL
+260 YAENRENREYL

-283 EHDNKAVVNEIVNLR
+283 EHDNKAIVNEIVNLR
-298 LKRAN
+298 LRRAN
-303 MLGYKTHADYILD
+303 MLGYDTHADYVLD
-316 ENMAKT
+316 NNMAKT
-322 PEKVYELIGSLME
+322 PDKVYGLIESLMD
-335 AGLPVAKQEVAE
+335 AGLVVAKQEVKD
-347 LQSLIDKEGG
+347 LQALIDKEGEN
-357 DFDLQPWDWW
+357 FKLEPWDWW

-409 IVERDD
+409 LTERTD

-421 DVQVY
+421 DVKVY
-426 EVKDGD
+426 EVKEADGSVI
-432 GTTLGILYMDFFP
+432 GILYMDFFP
-445 RASKRA
+445 RESKRG

-464 DGKNII
+464 DGGNVI

-478 FTKPSGDKP
+478 FTKPTGDKP

-507 GLLSNCTYVSLSG
+507 GLLSNCTYISLSG

-531 SQVMENWAAEPEVLK
+531 SQIMENWAAEPEVLK

-553 TGEPIPDTLIEKMK
+553 TGEPIPDELIEKMK
-567 NASYFNQGFITV
+567 NAGHFNQGFITV

-584 AILDMDWH
+584 ALLDMDWH

-597 KDYDVIAFENASLER
+597 KNYDVTEFENASLEK
-612 MHMIPQI
+612 MHMIPEI

-627 FAHIFSGGYSAG
+627 FAHIFSGGYSSG

-660 GIFDQKT
+660 GIFDQAT
-667 AKAFRD
+667 ARAFRE
-673 NVLSKGGT
+673 NILSMGGT

-693 REPKIDAMLKRKG
+693 REPKTEAMLKRKG

>member
-1 MIFMK
+1 MTKLI
-6 RIIFLTVI
+6 LTI
-14 ISILLISCDQQKT
+14 TLISFLFISCNRNNN
-27 EKQMTDNPILSAW
+27 EKQMNDNPLLTEW
-40 NTPFGVPPF
+40 NTPYGVPPF
-49 GKIKNEDYLP
+49 NLIKTEHYLP
-59 AYKKAIEVHDKELE
+59 AYNEAMKMHNAEIEA
-73 DIVNSKEKPNFENT
+73 IVNSKEEPDFNNT
-87 LAALDYSG
+87 IAALDYSG
-95 ELLRRVDNLFQNIN
+95 ELLMRVDNVFENVN

-129 AHQDNIW
+129 AHYDNIW
-136 LNEKLFARVK
+136 LNDKLFARVK
-146 AVNDKKDQLNL
+146 AVNDIKEALNL
-157 TTEQK
+157 TTEQQ
-162 MLLKEIYN
+162 MLLKKVYD
-170 NFVRGGANLPP
+170 NFVRGGANLP
-181 EQQAEFRKINEKLS
+181 EDQKAEFRKINEQLS
-195 LLTIKFGEN
+195 LLSINFGEN
-204 LLAETNDYKLIID
+204 LLAETNDFTLVIED
-217 NEKDLSGLP
+217 EKDLSGLP
-226 KSVIA
+226 ESVKA
-231 AAAETAKEQGLE
+231 TAAETAKEQGLE

-260 YADNRDLREYL
+260 YAENRENREYL

-283 EHDNKAVVNEIVNLR
+283 EHDNKAIVSEIVNLR
-298 LKRAN
+298 LRRAN
-303 MLGYKTHADYILD
+303 MLGYDTHADYVLD
-316 ENMAKT
+316 NNMAKT
-322 PEKVYELIGSLME
+322 PDKVYGLIESLMD
-335 AGLPVAKQEVAE
+335 AGLVVAKQEVKD
-347 LQSLIDKEGG
+347 LQALIDKEGG
-357 DFDLQPWDWW
+357 NFKLEPWDWW

-409 IVERDD
+409 LTERTD

-421 DVQVY
+421 DVKVY
-426 EVKDGD
+426 EVKEADGSVI
-432 GTTLGILYMDFFP
+432 GILYMDFFP
-445 RASKRA
+445 RESKRG
-451 GAWMTSFRKQYKK
+451 GAWMSSFRKQYKK
-464 DGKNII
+464 DGENVI

-478 FTKPSGDKP
+478 FTKPTGDKP

-507 GLLSNCTYVSLSG
+507 GLLSNCTYISLSG

-531 SQVMENWAAEPEVLK
+531 SQIMENWAAEPEVLK

-553 TGEPIPDTLIEKMK
+553 TGEPIPDELIEKMK
-567 NASYFNQGFITV
+567 NAGHFNQGFITV

-584 AILDMDWH
+584 ALLDMDWH

-597 KDYDVIAFENASLER
+597 KNYDVTEFENASLEK
-612 MHMIPQI
+612 MHMIPEI

-627 FAHIFSGGYSAG
+627 FAHIFSGGYSSG

-660 GIFDQKT
+660 GIFDQAT
-667 AKAFRD
+667 ARAFRE
-673 NVLSKGGT
+673 NILSMGGT

-693 REPKIDAMLKRKG
+693 REPKTEAMLKRKG

>member
-1 MIFMK
+1 MTKLI
-6 RIIFLTVI
+6 LTI
-14 ISILLISCDQQKT
+14 TLISFLFISCNRNNN
-27 EKQMTDNPILSAW
+27 EKQMNDNPLLTEW
-40 NTPFGVPPF
+40 NTPYGVPPF
-49 GKIKNEDYLP
+49 NLIKTEHYLP
-59 AYKKAIEVHDKELE
+59 AYNEAMKMHNAEIEA
-73 DIVNSKEKPNFENT
+73 IVNSKEEPDFNNT
-87 LAALDYSG
+87 IAALDYSG
-95 ELLRRVDNLFQNIN
+95 ELLMRVDNVFENVN

-129 AHQDNIW
+129 AHYDNIW
-136 LNEKLFARVK
+136 LNDKLFARVK
-146 AVNDKKDQLNL
+146 AVNDIKEALNL
-157 TTEQK
+157 TTEQQ
-162 MLLKEIYN
+162 MLLKKVYD
-170 NFVRGGANLPP
+170 NFVRGGANLP
-181 EQQAEFRKINEKLS
+181 EDQKAEFRKINEQLS
-195 LLTIKFGEN
+195 LLSINFGEN
-204 LLAETNDYKLIID
+204 LLAETNDFTLVIED
-217 NEKDLSGLP
+217 EKDLSGLP
-226 KSVIA
+226 ESVKA
-231 AAAETAKEQGLE
+231 TAAETAKEQGLE

-260 YADNRDLREYL
+260 YAENRENREYL

-283 EHDNKAVVNEIVNLR
+283 EHDNKAIVNEIVNLR
-298 LKRAN
+298 LRRAN
-303 MLGYKTHADYILD
+303 MLGYDTHADYVLD
-316 ENMAKT
+316 NNMAKT
-322 PEKVYELIGSLME
+322 PDKVYGLIESLMD
-335 AGLPVAKQEVAE
+335 AGLVVAKQEVKD
-347 LQSLIDKEGG
+347 LQALIDKEGG
-357 DFDLQPWDWW
+357 NFKLEPWDWW

-409 IVERDD
+409 LTERTD

-421 DVQVY
+421 DVKVY
-426 EVKDGD
+426 EVKEADGSVI
-432 GTTLGILYMDFFP
+432 GILYMDFFP
-445 RASKRA
+445 RESKRG

-464 DGKNII
+464 DGENVI

-478 FTKPSGDKP
+478 FTKPTGDKP

-507 GLLSNCTYVSLSG
+507 GLLSNCTYISLSG

-531 SQVMENWAAEPEVLK
+531 SQIMENWAAEPEVLK

-553 TGEPIPDTLIEKMK
+553 TGEPIPDELIEKMK
-567 NASYFNQGFITV
+567 NAGHFNQGFITV

-584 AILDMDWH
+584 ALLDMDWH

-597 KDYDVIAFENASLER
+597 KNYDVTEFENASLEK
-612 MHMIPQI
+612 MHMIPEI

-627 FAHIFSGGYSAG
+627 FAHIFSGGYSSG

-660 GIFDQKT
+660 GIFDQAT
-667 AKAFRD
+667 ARAFRE
-673 NVLSKGGT
+673 NILSMGGT

-693 REPKIDAMLKRKG
+693 REPKTEAMLKRKG

>member
-1 MIFMK
+1 MTKLI
-6 RIIFLTVI
+6 LTI
-14 ISILLISCDQQKT
+14 TLISFLFISCNRNNN
-27 EKQMTDNPILSAW
+27 EKQMNDNPLLTEW
-40 NTPFGVPPF
+40 NTPYGVPPF
-49 GKIKNEDYLP
+49 NLIKTEHYLP
-59 AYKKAIEVHDKELE
+59 AYNEAMKMHNAEIEA
-73 DIVNSKEKPNFENT
+73 IVNSKEEPDFNNT
-87 LAALDYSG
+87 IAALDYSG
-95 ELLRRVDNLFQNIN
+95 ELLMRVDNVFENVN

-129 AHQDNIW
+129 AHYDNIW
-136 LNEKLFARVK
+136 LNDKLFARVK
-146 AVNDKKDQLNL
+146 AVNDIKEALNL
-157 TTEQK
+157 TTEQQ
-162 MLLKEIYN
+162 MLLKKVYD
-170 NFVRGGANLPP
+170 NFVRGGANLP
-181 EQQAEFRKINEKLS
+181 EDQKAEFRKINEQLS
-195 LLTIKFGEN
+195 LLSINFGEN
-204 LLAETNDYKLIID
+204 LLAETNDFTLVIED
-217 NEKDLSGLP
+217 EKDLSGLP
-226 KSVIA
+226 ESVKA
-231 AAAETAKEQGLE
+231 TAAETAKEQGLE

-260 YADNRDLREYL
+260 YAENRENREYL

-283 EHDNKAVVNEIVNLR
+283 EHDNKAIVNEIVNLR
-298 LKRAN
+298 LRRAN
-303 MLGYKTHADYILD
+303 MLGYDTHADYVLD
-316 ENMAKT
+316 NNMAKT
-322 PEKVYELIGSLME
+322 PDKVYGLIESLMD
-335 AGLPVAKQEVAE
+335 AGLVVAKQEVKD
-347 LQSLIDKEGG
+347 LQALIDKEGEN
-357 DFDLQPWDWW
+357 FKLEPWDWW
-367 YYAEKLKKEKY
+367 YYTEKLKKEKY

-409 IVERDD
+409 LTERTD

-421 DVQVY
+421 DVKVY
-426 EVKDGD
+426 EVKEADGSVI
-432 GTTLGILYMDFFP
+432 GILYMDFFP
-445 RASKRA
+445 RESKRG

-464 DGKNII
+464 DGENVI

-478 FTKPSGDKP
+478 FTKPTGDKP

-507 GLLSNCTYVSLSG
+507 GLLSNCTYISLSG

-531 SQVMENWAAEPEVLK
+531 SQIMENWAAEPEVLK

-553 TGEPIPDTLIEKMK
+553 TGEPIPDELIEKMK
-567 NASYFNQGFITV
+567 NAGHFNQGFITV

-584 AILDMDWH
+584 ALLDMDWH

-597 KDYDVIAFENASLER
+597 KNYDVTEFENASLEK
-612 MHMIPQI
+612 MHMIPEI

-627 FAHIFSGGYSAG
+627 FAHIFSGGYSSG

-660 GIFDQKT
+660 GIFDQAT
-667 AKAFRD
+667 ARAFRE
-673 NVLSKGGT
+673 NILSMGGT

-693 REPKIDAMLKRKG
+693 REPKTEAMLKRKG

>member
-1 MIFMK
+1 
-6 RIIFLTVI
+6 
-14 ISILLISCDQQKT
+14 
-27 EKQMTDNPILSAW
+27 
-40 NTPFGVPPF
+40 
-49 GKIKNEDYLP
+49 
-59 AYKKAIEVHDKELE
+59 
-73 DIVNSKEKPNFENT
+73 
-87 LAALDYSG
+87 
-95 ELLRRVDNLFQNIN
+95 
-109 EANTNPE
+109 
-116 MQKIAKEVAPLLS
+116 
-129 AHQDNIW
+129 
-136 LNEKLFARVK
+136 
-146 AVNDKKDQLNL
+146 
-157 TTEQK
+157 
-162 MLLKEIYN
+162 
-170 NFVRGGANLPP
+170 
-181 EQQAEFRKINEKLS
+181 
-195 LLTIKFGEN
+195 
-204 LLAETNDYKLIID
+204 
-217 NEKDLSGLP
+217 
-226 KSVIA
+226 
-231 AAAETAKEQGLE
+231 
-243 GKWVFTLQKP
+243 
-253 SLIPFIT
+253 
-260 YADNRDLREYL
+260 
-271 FKGYIER
+271 
-278 GNNNN
+278 
-283 EHDNKAVVNEIVNLR
+283 
-298 LKRAN
+298 
-303 MLGYKTHADYILD
+303 
-316 ENMAKT
+316 
-322 PEKVYELIGSLME
+322 
-335 AGLPVAKQEVAE
+335 
-347 LQSLIDKEGG
+347 
-357 DFDLQPWDWW
+357 
-367 YYAEKLKKEKY
+367 
-378 AFDDETLRPYFVL
+378 
-391 ENVQK
+391 
-396 GLFTVANKLYGLQ
+396 
-409 IVERDD
+409 
-415 LPVYHP
+415 
-421 DVQVY
+421 
-426 EVKDGD
+426 
-432 GTTLGILYMDFFP
+432 MDFFP

-493 EASTMFHEFGHALH
+493 EASTMFHEFGHSLH

-567 NASYFNQGFITV
+567 TASYFNQGFVTV

-597 KDYDVIAFENASLER
+597 KDYDVVAFENASLER

-706 LLKN
+706 LLK

>member
-1 MIFMK
+1 MK
-6 RIIFLTVI
+6 KLIPVLAIIAFL
-14 ISILLISCDQQKT
+14 SSSCDHKN
-27 EKQMTDNPILSAW
+27 EKQMTDNPLLTEW

-49 GKIKNEDYLP
+49 DLIKTEHYLP
-59 AYKKAIEVHDKELE
+59 AYKKAMEAHNKEIEQ
-73 DIVNSKEKPNFENT
+73 IVNSKQEPDFENT
-87 LAALDYSG
+87 IAAMDYSG
-95 ELLRRVDNLFQNIN
+95 ELLTRVNNVFENVN

-129 AHQDNIW
+129 AHYDNIW
-136 LNEKLFARVK
+136 LNDKLFARVK
-146 AVNDKKDQLNL
+146 AVNDKKDTLNL
-157 TTEQK
+157 TTEQQ
-162 MLLKEIYN
+162 MLLKKVYD
-170 NFVRGGANLPP
+170 NFVRGGANLPAD
-181 EQQAEFRKINEKLS
+181 QKNEFRKINEQLS
-195 LLTIKFGEN
+195 LLSIKFGEN
-204 LLAETNDYKLIID
+204 LLAETNDFKLVI
-217 NEKDLSGLP
+217 KDENGLSGLP
-226 KSVIA
+226 ESVIA
-231 AAAETAKEQGLE
+231 TAAETAKEQGLE

-260 YADNRDLREYL
+260 YADSRKNREYL

-283 EHDNKAVVNEIVNLR
+283 NHDNKAIVNKIVNLR
-298 LKRAN
+298 LQRAN
-303 MLGYKTHADYILD
+303 MLGYDTHADFILD
-316 ENMAKT
+316 NNMAKT
-322 PEKVYELIGSLME
+322 PDKVYELINSLMD
-335 AGLPVAKQEVAE
+335 AGLPVAKEEAAE
-347 LQSLIDKEGG
+347 LQTLIDKEGG
-357 DFDLQPWDWW
+357 NFKLQPWDWW

-378 AFDDETLRPYFVL
+378 AFNDETLRPYFVL
-391 ENVQK
+391 ENVRK
-396 GLFTVANKLYGLQ
+396 GLFTVVNKLYGLQ
-409 IVERDD
+409 IIERTD

-421 DVQVY
+421 DVLTY
-426 EVKDGD
+426 EIQEADGS
-432 GTTLGILYMDFFP
+432 TIGILYMDFFP
-445 RASKRA
+445 RDSKRG

-478 FTKPSGDKP
+478 FTKPTGNKP

-520 TAVPRDFVELP
+520 TSVPRDFVELP

-553 TGEPIPDTLIEKMK
+553 TGEPIPDELIEKME
-567 NASYFNQGFITV
+567 NAGHFNQGFVTV

-584 AILDMDWH
+584 ALLDMDWH

-597 KDYDVIAFENASLER
+597 KEYDVIGFENASLEH
-612 MHMIPQI
+612 MHMIPEI

-660 GIFDQKT
+660 GIFNQAT
-667 AKAFRD
+667 ARAFRE
-673 NVLSKGGT
+673 NILSKGGT
-681 DDPMKLYVQFRG
+681 DDPMKLYIQFRG
-693 REPKIDAMLKRKG
+693 REPKTDAMLKRKG
-706 LLKN
+706 LK

>member
-1 MIFMK
+1 MTKLI
-6 RIIFLTVI
+6 LTI
-14 ISILLISCDQQKT
+14 TLISFLFISCNRNNN
-27 EKQMTDNPILSAW
+27 EKQMNDNPLLTEW
-40 NTPFGVPPF
+40 NTPYGVPPF
-49 GKIKNEDYLP
+49 NLIKTEHYLP
-59 AYKKAIEVHDKELE
+59 AYNEAMKMHNAEIEA
-73 DIVNSKEKPNFENT
+73 IVNSKEEPDFNNT
-87 LAALDYSG
+87 IAALDYSG
-95 ELLRRVDNLFQNIN
+95 ELLIRVDNVFENVN

-129 AHQDNIW
+129 AHYDNIW
-136 LNEKLFARVK
+136 LNDKLFARVK
-146 AVNDKKDQLNL
+146 AVNDIKEALNL
-157 TTEQK
+157 TTEQQ
-162 MLLKEIYN
+162 MLLKKVYD
-170 NFVRGGANLPP
+170 NFVRGGANLPAD
-181 EQQAEFRKINEKLS
+181 QKAEFRKINEQLS
-195 LLTIKFGEN
+195 LLSINFGEN
-204 LLAETNDYKLIID
+204 LLAETNDFTLVIED
-217 NEKDLSGLP
+217 EKDLSGLP
-226 KSVIA
+226 ESVKA
-231 AAAETAKEQGLE
+231 TAAETAKEQGLE

-260 YADNRDLREYL
+260 YAENRENREYL

-283 EHDNKAVVNEIVNLR
+283 EHDNKAIVSEIVNLR
-298 LKRAN
+298 LRRAN
-303 MLGYKTHADYILD
+303 MLGYDTHADYVLD
-316 ENMAKT
+316 NNMAKT
-322 PEKVYELIGSLME
+322 PDKVYGLIESLMD
-335 AGLPVAKQEVAE
+335 AGLVVAKQEVKD
-347 LQSLIDKEGG
+347 LQALIDKEGEN
-357 DFDLQPWDWW
+357 FKLEPWDWW

-409 IVERDD
+409 LTERTD

-421 DVQVY
+421 DVKVY
-426 EVKDGD
+426 EVKEADGSVI
-432 GTTLGILYMDFFP
+432 GILYMDFFP
-445 RASKRA
+445 RESKRG

-464 DGKNII
+464 DGENVI

-478 FTKPSGDKP
+478 FTKPTGDKP

-507 GLLSNCTYVSLSG
+507 GLLSNCTYISLSG

-531 SQVMENWAAEPEVLK
+531 SQIMENWAAEPEVLK

-553 TGEPIPDTLIEKMK
+553 TGEPIPDELIEKMK
-567 NASYFNQGFITV
+567 NAGHFNQGFITV

-584 AILDMDWH
+584 ALLDMDWH

-597 KDYDVIAFENASLER
+597 KNYDVTEFENASLEK
-612 MHMIPQI
+612 MHMIPEI

-627 FAHIFSGGYSAG
+627 FAHIFSGGYSSG

-660 GIFDQKT
+660 GIFDQAT
-667 AKAFRD
+667 ARAFRE
-673 NVLSKGGT
+673 NILSMGGT

-693 REPKIDAMLKRKG
+693 REPKTEAMLKRKG